1 MARSQSEGGAVSEYL
16 TLAELRERGWSAAM
30 VRKMLDPPD
39 LVRPNP
45 VFRSAAPTKL
55 YEGERVKAAEQ
66 SEPFAALRAR
76 ASRRSEAAKAAAER
90 RRGET
95 LAGVERLRIVIPAL
109 EWDVLAR
116 RAVAHRN
123 RRDVERAWDRFDHVP
138 TPARLEDVDG
148 STLRRWVVNY
158 LRHCLTSYDA
168 ALEELFG
175 KVGRASGTSLLQRRI
190 YAAIAE
196 AYPVLA
202 EECQRQ
208 LHERQ

>member
-1 MARSQSEGGAVSEYL
+1 MSEYF

-39 LVRPNP
+39 LTRPNP
-45 VFRSAAPTKL
+45 VFRSASPMKL

-66 SEPFAALRAR
+66 SESFAVLRAR
-76 ASRRSEAAKAAAER
+76 AARRSEAAKAAAER

-95 LAGVERLRIVIPAL
+95 LVGVELLRIVIPAL
-109 EWDVLAR
+109 EWDALTR

-123 RRDVERAWDRFDHVP
+123 RRDAERARDRFDHIP
-138 TPARLEDVDG
+138 TPARLETVDG
-148 STLRRWVVNY
+148 PTLGRWVVNY
-158 LRHCLTSYDA
+158 LRHSLTSYDA
-168 ALEELFG
+168 ELEELFG
-175 KVGRASGTSLLQRRI
+175 KVGRAAGTSLLQRRI

-208 LHERQ
+208 LHERQRDAANG